1 MTISGHVGWRM
12 LLAAALCAALATDA
26 DAGALR
32 GESPRARHQ
41 RGLAAVDSL
50 ATAGDWVAVAE
61 RAEAELADDGLDE
74 DLRWRLHQRAGLA
87 LQRLGQPDAAL
98 THLEQAVLW
107 GPTEAANHR
116 NLATLLVALDRR
128 GRALAEYGLA
138 CDLAPADC
146 AVRLEHAHVLIDYGL
161 LREASAMLETAAGI
175 CDPDDPRLL
184 RTRARCRLAAG
195 DPVAALPDL
204 ERLHA
209 LAPTPQSGQ
218 QLALARLRAGRP
230 DAARLLLAPRWGN
243 DLDDQGLRILLE
255 ADAALGD
262 PEHAVALALSLGD
275 GGARLS
281 RDAQVWSQAALVCIG
296 TNRDREGLLLID
308 RAIALSPG
316 DPALRHNRVLLLKR
330 LGRTDAAERE
340 WARVLALDPSRTP
353 D

>member
-1 MTISGHVGWRM
+1 MTITGHVGMRS
-12 LLAAALCAALATDA
+12 LAATVLCAALAA
-26 DAGALR
+26 GVDAGALR

-50 ATAGDWVAVAE
+50 AAAGDWEAVAG
-61 RAEAELADDGLDE
+61 RAEAELTDDGLDE

-87 LQRLGQPDAAL
+87 LHRLGRPEAAL
-98 THLEQAVLW
+98 AHLEQAVLW

-146 AVRLEHAHVLIDYGL
+146 VVRLELAHVLIDYGL
-161 LREASAMLETAAGI
+161 LHEATSALEDATGL
-175 CDPDDPRLL
+175 CDPDEPRLL
-184 RTRARCRLAAG
+184 RVRARCRLADG

-204 ERLHA
+204 ERLQT
-209 LAPTPQSGQ
+209 LAPTPQGEQ
-218 QLALARLRAGRP
+218 QLALARLRAGQP
-230 DAARLLLAPRWGN
+230 EAARLLLAPRWRH

-255 ADAALGD
+255 ADTALGD
-262 PEHAVALALSLGD
+262 PERAVSLALSLGE

-281 RDAQVWSQAALVCIG
+281 RDAQVWSQAALVCIES
-296 TNRDREGLLLID
+296 NRDSEGLILID
-308 RAIALSPG
+308 QAIALSSD

-330 LGRTDAAERE
+330 LGRAEEAERE

>member
-1 MTISGHVGWRM
+1 LV
-12 LLAAALCAALATDA
+12 AAILCTSLATGV

-50 ATAGDWVAVAE
+50 ATAGDWESVAG
-61 RAEAELADDGLDE
+61 RAEAELADVGLDE

-87 LQRLGQPDAAL
+87 LQRLGRRDAAL
-98 THLEQAVLW
+98 VHLEQAVLW
-107 GPTEAANHR
+107 GPVEPANHR

-138 CDLAPADC
+138 CDLDPADC

-161 LREASAMLETAAGI
+161 LREATTTLANATGI

-184 RTRARCRLAAG
+184 RARARCRLADG

-204 ERLHA
+204 ERLHE

-230 DAARLLLAPRWGN
+230 EAARLLLAPRWRH

-262 PEHAVALALSLGD
+262 PEHAVSLALSLGE
-275 GGARLS
+275 GGARLPH
-281 RDAQVWSQAALVCIG
+281 DAQVWSQAALVCIG
-296 TNRDREGLLLID
+296 TNRDREGLILID
-308 RAIALSPG
+308 QAIALSPD
-316 DPALRHNRVLLLKR
+316 DPALRHNRVLLLRR
-330 LGRTDAAERE
+330 LGRTDEADRE
-340 WARVLALDPSRTP
+340 WARVLALDPSRIP
-353 D
+353 G